1 MPFTVDGQWVP
12 SKSGATGQ
20 PPKRPVKV
28 RKEKRGNAVVTVV
41 INLPATEEELKE
53 LGSFLKKRLGGGGT
67 VKNGVI
73 EVQGDKEE
81 LVRKLLLE
89 KGIKAQ

>member
-12 SKSGATGQ
+12 TAPEPRKPSG
-20 PPKRPVKV
+20 KPVKV
-28 RKEKRGNAVVTVV
+28 RAEKRGNALVTVV
-41 INLPATEEELKE
+41 LNLNSDENELKE
-53 LGSFLKKRLGGGGT
+53 LASMLKRRLGGGGT

-73 EVQGDKEE
+73 EIQGEKQEA
-81 LVRKLLLE
+81 VRKLLWE

>member
-12 SKSGATGQ
+12 SPSEAP
-20 PPKRPVKV
+20 PPKGPVKV
-28 RKEKRGNAVVTVV
+28 RKEKRGNAIVTVV
-41 INLPATEEELKE
+41 LNLRGNEEELKE
-53 LGSFLKKRLGGGGT
+53 LASFLKKRLGGGGT
-67 VKNGVI
+67 VKNSVV
-73 EVQGDKEE
+73 EVQGDKQD